1 MGEIRKQDPVRK
13 MKGYKELSYLLKN
26 MKPAH
31 VPGSFIFATVT
42 EETLKS
48 LGSTPR
54 MIFREV
60 EAITVIITKEVAKNN
75 SLSFE
80 SEWGLITLTV
90 HSDLEAV
97 GFLAK
102 ITSVLAEA
110 GITANTVSAFYHDH
124 LFVPEHRVDESLTL
138 LKNLSNSIVV

>member
-1 MGEIRKQDPVRK
+1 MT
-13 MKGYKELSYLLKN
+13 GYKELSYLLKN
-26 MKPAH
+26 MRPTH
-31 VPGSFIFATVT
+31 VPGAYIFATVS
-42 EETLKS
+42 EENLETL
-48 LGSTPR
+48 GSDPR
-54 MIFREV
+54 LVFREE
-60 EAITVIITKEVAKNN
+60 EAITVIVTKDIAEAD

-80 SEWGLITLTV
+80 SVWGLITLTV

-124 LFVPEHRVDESLTL
+124 LFVPEDRVQEALTL
-138 LKNLSNSIVV
+138 LRNLSNSIVV

>member
-1 MGEIRKQDPVRK
+1 MT
-13 MKGYKELSYLLKN
+13 GYKELSFLLKN
-26 MKPAH
+26 MEPTH
-31 VPGSFIFATVT
+31 VPDSYIFATVS
-42 EETLKS
+42 EEILEI
-48 LGSTPR
+48 LGSAPR
-54 MIFREV
+54 LVFRED
-60 EAITVIITKEVAKNN
+60 EAITVIVTKEIAEAN

-80 SEWGLITLTV
+80 SIWGLITLTV

-124 LFVPEHRVDESLTL
+124 LFVPEHRVADTLSLL
-138 LKNLSNSIVV
+138 RNLSNSIVV

>member
-1 MGEIRKQDPVRK
+1 MT
-13 MKGYKELSYLLKN
+13 GYKDLSYLLKN
-26 MKPAH
+26 MEPAH
-31 VPGSFIFATVT
+31 VAGSYIFATVS
-42 EETLKS
+42 EETLET

-54 MIFREV
+54 LVFREE
-60 EAITVIITKEVAKNN
+60 EAITVIVTKEIADAN

-80 SEWGLITLTV
+80 SVWGMITLTV
-90 HSDLEAV
+90 HYDLEAV

-124 LFVPEHRVDESLTL
+124 LFVPEHRVVDTLTL
-138 LKNLSNSIVV
+138 LRNLTNSIVV

>member
-1 MGEIRKQDPVRK
+1 MTS
-13 MKGYKELSYLLKN
+13 YKDLSFLLKN
-26 MKPAH
+26 MEPAH
-31 VPGSFIFATVT
+31 VPGSYIFATVS
-42 EETLKS
+42 EESLES
-48 LGSTPR
+48 LGVTPR
-54 MIFREV
+54 LVFRED
-60 EAITVIITKEVAKNN
+60 EAITVIVTREIAEAN

-80 SEWGLITLTV
+80 SVWGLITLTV

-124 LFVPEHRVDESLTL
+124 LFVPEHRVSDALSLL
-138 LKNLSNSIVV
+138 RNLSNSIVV